1 MSPKDALL
9 HRSMPINDKISTEET
24 APIHIS
30 LEGPLLELP
39 AIEIVEMY
47 DPAKLSDI
55 FQSSKRISLRRFRL
69 NLRNEM
75 QQLLST
81 QALLTRLVESNI
93 SLTVADTPIEK
104 VFEIGTSFEILSAY
118 SENLEDL
125 STIIVNQDA
134 ELRRYKS
141 LIQDV
146 SELTARCEASLNL
159 VSNTIDA

>member
-1 MSPKDALL
+1 MSQEDVLL

-30 LEGPLLELP
+30 LEGSLLELP

-47 DPAKLSDI
+47 DHSKLSDI
-55 FQSSKRISLRRFRL
+55 FQSSRRISLRRFRL
-69 NLRNEM
+69 NLRNE
-75 QQLLST
+75 LEKLFSS
-81 QALLTRLVESNI
+81 QALLIRLVESNI

-104 VFEIGTSFEILSAY
+104 VFELGTSFEILSSY

-125 STIIVNQDA
+125 STIIVNQDT
-134 ELRRYKS
+134 ELRRYKA

-146 SELTARCEASLNL
+146 SELTARCEASLDL